1 MFFVIFGIILLIL
14 ILLAI
19 RHEFKFLS
27 TNKTTL
33 LVKVLSFISFL
44 FMLCLSLTIIFHF
57 FFNLVSL
64 VFVVIT
70 LAVILLI
77 LTPVQVAFRMRSF
90 NSLKEQRILEKTKLL
105 REVSAIIDDGKREEN
120 IGTDTDPVDVKPDEG
135 ESEQSPD

>member
-14 ILLAI
+14 VLLAI

-44 FMLCLSLTIIFHF
+44 FMLCLSFTIIFHF
-57 FFNLVSL
+57 YFNLVSL

-90 NSLKEQRILEKTKLL
+90 NSLREQRILEKTKLL
-105 REVSAIIDDGKREEN
+105 REVSAIIDDGK
-120 IGTDTDPVDVKPDEG
+120 PDEG
-135 ESEQSPD
+135 EPEQGSN